1 MCQIR
6 STSAYNI
13 YISNRV
19 IQKSYK
25 LYRRNCKTRYFAY
38 DTSFIKGMSLNKRMY
53 VGIFTIFDYMF
64 LTIPYGVTS
73 IAQVRRVPYSIS
85 QLISDNPIWQTTQPS
100 THRSVFDRA
109 RKKQIQHMPKIRWWF
124 FLKTFFNFSTAC
136 RIFSWTKYPFLLNVA
151 FIPAKKTERRNQ
163 PNGSIV
169 FHRFVDKSKF
179 VCLSISQRYT
189 NVIVVHCKKS
199 FFFS

>member
-1 MCQIR
+1 
-6 STSAYNI
+6 
-13 YISNRV
+13 
-19 IQKSYK
+19 
-25 LYRRNCKTRYFAY
+25 
-38 DTSFIKGMSLNKRMY
+38 
-53 VGIFTIFDYMF
+53 MF

-73 IAQVRRVPYSIS
+73 IGQVRLVPYSIS
-85 QLISDNPIWQTTQPS
+85 QLISDNPIWQTTQAS

-109 RKKQIQHMPKIRWWF
+109 RKKQKVNSTYAKDTMMVF

-199 FFFS
+199 FFFSIGAGCFRELL